1 MRLSTL
7 ALVWCLFC
15 GALTGAFVAGL
26 VPNGL
31 RHEALETEDFVLAR
45 QKGQEKRV
53 TPSQWWL
60 EPRRYGDFDMW
71 MDVELGENVD
81 LDVLLRQVEPRYVGT
96 EILPFHGR
104 FSVLR
109 VSSRSRG
116 PAWVT
121 RDQAL
126 LEPHGGGVEVAAGI
140 PASIKIEARGRV
152 LRANVA
158 GQRLP
163 ECLADDVY
171 GMLTMIA
178 RGGDVVVHSLR
189 IDNHGP
195 HRPWLWSCALW
206 IVLGVLGALCVLAVT
221 RANGARWRDLVAAS
235 FAPPLL
241 AWLLVRR
248 FDLELGWPPAPALL
262 CLLAACLATWL
273 LQRRGLPTLALVFAS
288 VVPLFGAAQA
298 MLHRDDR
305 RIDALFGERA
315 GSQIS
320 EALGGLVRG
329 PLGLHDPGRPGPR
342 VFLLG
347 GQPLYDRGD
356 RGEHLEVLLTRA
368 LVGALGRPVDV
379 PCLPTVLPSPDQQWR
394 LFTTCYSRYHTDVV
408 VFGLGADADGFAPDA
423 LRRTVEQARSH
434 CREHSV
440 RLLLFADPAAP
451 AALREVLQQ
460 EAHDGVVFVAGSAGA
475 MPRTLADE
483 LAKALVPLLP

>member
-15 GALTGAFVAGL
+15 GALTGAFVSGL

-45 QKGQEKRV
+45 QKGQEKRI

-60 EPRRYGDFDMW
+60 EPRRYGDFDLW

-81 LDVLLRQVEPRYVGT
+81 LDVLLRQVEPRFVGT
-96 EILPFHGR
+96 AMLPFHGR

-126 LEPHGGGVEVAAGI
+126 LDPHGGGVEVAAGI

-163 ECLADDVY
+163 ECRADDVY

-178 RGGDVVVHSLR
+178 HGGDVVVHSLR

-195 HRPWLWSCALW
+195 HRRWLWSPAWWSALGA
-206 IVLGVLGALCVLAVT
+206 IGALCVLAIT
-221 RANGARWRDLVAAS
+221 RANGARWRDVVGAS

-248 FDLELGWPPAPALL
+248 FDLEFGWPPVPAML
-262 CLLAACLATWL
+262 CLLVACLATWF
-273 LQRRGLPTLALVFAS
+273 LQRRGLATIGLVFLLVLPCFA
-288 VVPLFGAAQA
+288 VAQA
-298 MLHRDDR
+298 QLHRDDHG
-305 RIDALFGERA
+305 IDALFGERA

-356 RGEHLEVLLTRA
+356 RGDHLEVLLTRA
-368 LVGALGRPVDV
+368 LGGLVGKPVDV
-379 PCLPTVLPSPDQQWR
+379 PCLPTVLPTPDQQWR
-394 LFTTCYSRYHTDVV
+394 LFTTCYAHHQTDVV
-408 VFGLGADADGFAPDA
+408 VFGVGADAEGVAEDT
-423 LRRTVEQARSH
+423 LRRTLDAARRH
-434 CREHSV
+434 CHERGI
-440 RLLLFADPAAP
+440 RLLLFADAAAP
-451 AALREVLQQ
+451 ATLRAVLQQ
-460 EAHDGVVFVAGSAGA
+460 AAHDGVPFVAGSAGA
-475 MPRTLADE
+475 LPRTLADE
-483 LAKALVPLLP
+483 LAKAIVPLLP

>member
-26 VPNGL
+26 VPAGL
-31 RHEALETEDFVLAR
+31 RHEPLETEDFVLAR

-53 TPSQWWL
+53 APGQWWL
-60 EPRRYGDFDMW
+60 EPRRYGDFDLW

-81 LDVLLRQVEPRYVGT
+81 LDVLLRQVEPRFVDAAM
-96 EILPFHGR
+96 LPFHGR

-109 VSSRSRG
+109 VSSRAKG

-121 RDQAL
+121 REQAL
-126 LEPHGGGVEVAAGI
+126 LEPHGGGVEVAPGI

-163 ECLADDVY
+163 ECRADDVY

-178 RGGDVVVHSLR
+178 HGGDVVVHSLR
-189 IDNHGP
+189 IQNLGP
-195 HRPWLWSCALW
+195 HRAWLWSRAFWVAL
-206 IVLGVLGALCVLAVT
+206 GGLGALCLVAIT
-221 RANGARWRDLVAAS
+221 RACGARWHDLVAAS

-248 FDLELGWPPAPALL
+248 CDLELGWPPAPAML
-262 CLLAACLATWL
+262 CLLTACLATWL
-273 LQRRGLPTLALVFAS
+273 LQRRGVATIGLVFVL
-288 VVPLFGAAQA
+288 VVPLFGAAEAQ
-298 MLHRDDR
+298 LRRDDR

-329 PLGLHDPGRPGPR
+329 PLGLHAPGRPGPQ

-368 LVGALGRPVDV
+368 LSGALGKPVDV
-379 PCLPTVLPSPDQQWR
+379 PCLPTVLPTPDQQWR
-394 LFTTCYSRYHTDVV
+394 LFATCYSRHHTDVV
-408 VFGLGADADGFAPDA
+408 VFGVGADAEGFAPDE
-423 LRRTVEQARSH
+423 LRRTLEQARAH
-434 CREHSV
+434 CGARGV
-440 RLLLFADPAAP
+440 RLLLFADAAAP
-451 AALREVLQQ
+451 ASLREVLQQ
-460 EAHDGVVFVAGSAGA
+460 AAHDGVGFVAGSAGA